1 MESIDGYIRR
11 AKERAMKRTVERVDG
26 PGETLNVRWA
36 SRGLA
41 NAANWIDAYSSSPP
55 AISSIVE
62 AIGGLSSVAILS
74 PVPKGPKRRHDA
86 CRYEEATARLCW
98 DGCIS

>member
-1 MESIDGYIRR
+1 MQDS
-11 AKERAMKRTVERVDG
+11 
-26 PGETLNVRWA
+26 
-36 SRGLA
+36 
-41 NAANWIDAYSSSPP
+41 NAHSSSPL
-55 AISSIVE
+55 AISGIVE
-62 AIGGLSSVAILS
+62 AIGGLSSVAVPS